1 MMGAPGA
8 PTDRRRPDSQFQGLV
23 EHSLVGMAI
32 AQDDRFLYVNPK
44 YCEIFGYSRDELL
57 HRIKVAD
64 LAAEADRPL
73 VEENMRTRLRGAASA
88 VENTFKGR
96 RKDGAVIDVEMRGAV
111 MVIDGRPA
119 LISSLIDVTDRKRM
133 EEMLRESER
142 QIGRERD
149 TAQAYLDIAGV
160 MILVLDASGS
170 VALINRMGC
179 SALGYDNSAEIV
191 GKSWIDNFVPERLR
205 DVMREAFARLYS
217 GNDPSIEYYENPVLT
232 KSGEERIVA
241 WHNTRIRD
249 DKGSVIATL
258 SSGEDVTEKRR
269 ADETL
274 RAAEEKFRTIFNSVS
289 DGIFVADGKL
299 GRFIDVNEAGCAMFG
314 YGREELIGSDIG
326 TLSSGI
332 PPYTLQDAL
341 SWHEKAEAGLAQT
354 FEWHCKAKDG
364 RLFWAEVSLRSL
376 PFGGQFVGLASLRD
390 ITARKEAEHRL
401 RRTTNA
407 LKTLS
412 RCNSVLVHAVSE
424 EVLFREMCGVI
435 VEVGGYRMAWIGLA
449 ENDAEK
455 TVRPVAHAG
464 HEAGYLALRTFSWV
478 DNDRGRGPTG
488 TAIRTGAVQI
498 NRDFAT
504 NPRVVTWRG
513 EALKRGYASNIA
525 LPLRQSD
532 RTFGALTIYA
542 PEPDAFD
549 GEEVKLLTELAD
561 DIGYGV
567 IALRTRIDREEGI
580 RRLGRAVEETV
591 QVIASTVE
599 MRDSYTS
606 GHQRRVAK
614 IAEAIAIEM
623 GLPDETSHGLRLAGI
638 VHDVGKLGVPAEIL
652 SKPSRLSATEYEL
665 VKGHV
670 QTGYDIL
677 KQVEF
682 PWPIADIVLQHHER
696 LDGSGYPNGLK
707 GDAIL
712 IEARILAVADVVESM
727 ISHRPYRPARGLDA
741 ALAEIQQGKGRLYD
755 PLVVEACIKVMS
767 ERPVVE

>member
-1 MMGAPGA
+1 M
-8 PTDRRRPDSQFQGLV
+8 
-23 EHSLVGMAI
+23 
-32 AQDDRFLYVNPK
+32 
-44 YCEIFGYSRDELL
+44 
-57 HRIKVAD
+57 
-64 LAAEADRPL
+64 
-73 VEENMRTRLRGAASA
+73 
-88 VENTFKGR
+88 
-96 RKDGAVIDVEMRGAV
+96 
-111 MVIDGRPA
+111 
-119 LISSLIDVTDRKRM
+119 
-133 EEMLRESER
+133 
-142 QIGRERD
+142 
-149 TAQAYLDIAGV
+149 
-160 MILVLDASGS
+160 
-170 VALINRMGC
+170 
-179 SALGYDNSAEIV
+179 
-191 GKSWIDNFVPERLR
+191 
-205 DVMREAFARLYS
+205 
-217 GNDPSIEYYENPVLT
+217 
-232 KSGEERIVA
+232 
-241 WHNTRIRD
+241 
-249 DKGSVIATL
+249 
-258 SSGEDVTEKRR
+258 
-269 ADETL
+269 
-274 RAAEEKFRTIFNSVS
+274 
-289 DGIFVADGKL
+289 
-299 GRFIDVNEAGCAMFG
+299 
-314 YGREELIGSDIG
+314 
-326 TLSSGI
+326 
-332 PPYTLQDAL
+332 
-341 SWHEKAEAGLAQT
+341 
-354 FEWHCKAKDG
+354 
-364 RLFWAEVSLRSL
+364 
-376 PFGGQFVGLASLRD
+376 
-390 ITARKEAEHRL
+390 
-401 RRTTNA
+401 
-407 LKTLS
+407 
-412 RCNSVLVHAVSE
+412 
-424 EVLFREMCGVI
+424 
-435 VEVGGYRMAWIGLA
+435 
-449 ENDAEK
+449 
-455 TVRPVAHAG
+455 
-464 HEAGYLALRTFSWV
+464 
-478 DNDRGRGPTG
+478 
-488 TAIRTGAVQI
+488 QI